1 MGCMEFSSRSCA
13 DIVVPIGLRH
23 FSGNLGS
30 CLKEVMTLVMYD
42 GEQGIVPEPMQR
54 IWA

>member
-1 MGCMEFSSRSCA
+1 MGCMKLSLSSCA
-13 DIVVPIGLRH
+13 EIGVPINKTCV
-23 FSGNLGS
+23 SGNFGS
-30 CLKEVMTLVMYD
+30 CLKEVKPAVMYD

>member
-1 MGCMEFSSRSCA
+1 MGCMDLPRVPVLKLCSYKLKSC
-13 DIVVPIGLRH
+13 D
-23 FSGNLGS
+23 SGNFGS
-30 CLKEVMTLVMYD
+30 CLKEVKSAVMYD